1 MKKLLLIAVFVVLTV
16 MVSAKQPATASSL
29 TVAPD
34 QTQRL
39 NAPSRDNFLLS
50 QQESRKESKESKDE
64 DLDFLKDE
72 GTEEETVIVADP
84 LYYFNKGM
92 YHFNDKLYFWLLKP
106 AASVWKAVTPD
117 FLRTG
122 IQNFFYNL
130 RFPQR
135 FISSL
140 LQGKGKKAEMEL
152 TRFLLNTT
160 VGIGG
165 LGNPAKKYPKLNPS
179 EEDLGQTFAVWGV
192 GNGFYLVLPFLGPS
206 TLRDGLGRLGD
217 IFLDPNFWIG
227 QEVDNLWVTVG
238 IYAGETINNTT
249 FRIGDYEAI
258 KEAAVD
264 PYIAIR
270 NGYIQNRNK
279 LIEE

>member
-1 MKKLLLIAVFVVLTV
+1 VKKLLLIAVFVVLTV

-29 TVAPD
+29 SVAPD
-34 QTQRL
+34 QNQRL

-50 QQESRKESKESKDE
+50 QQESRKESKDE

-72 GTEEETVIVADP
+72 GTEEEIVIVPDP

-117 FLRTG
+117 ILRTG

-140 LQGKGKKAEMEL
+140 LQGNGTKAKAEVD
-152 TRFLLNTT
+152 RFLVNTIIG
-160 VGIGG
+160 VGG
-165 LGNPAKKYPKLNPS
+165 LGNPARNYPGLNPS

-192 GNGFYLVLPFLGPS
+192 GNGFYLVLPLLGPS

-227 QEVDNLWVTVG
+227 LEVDNLWVTAG
-238 IYAGETINNTT
+238 IFAGETINNTT

-258 KEAAVD
+258 KEAALD